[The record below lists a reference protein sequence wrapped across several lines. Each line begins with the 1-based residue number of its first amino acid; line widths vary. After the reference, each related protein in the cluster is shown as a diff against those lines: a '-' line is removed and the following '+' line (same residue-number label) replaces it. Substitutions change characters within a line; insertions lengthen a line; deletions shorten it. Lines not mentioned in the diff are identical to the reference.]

1 MPPSDAMTPTQ
12 QNPMSERRRRYAA
25 TVSALAEKELI
36 ALFGSDVGRQAAQRV
51 AVAFRAAA
59 STAKNPDDF
68 YSCSP
73 ESVAACMATSAF
85 TGIMPGGPFPGC
97 YLIPKR
103 VNGVQQLNWW
113 INHRGI
119 KVLARRAGQ
128 GIEAM
133 PYFEG
138 DEVVIV
144 RGKDWRVD
152 VLEGD
157 ADRSDPRNLAGV
169 VYYVTDL
176 TTGALLAA
184 RKVSRRQIDARKAKG
199 QGGAVWGD
207 WYAEMA
213 EKTAIKFAAGRGD
226 VFFDDVG
233 NMALAR
239 DADNEPEA
247 ETTTVRPA
255 TRDPLDAL
263 RGATQQALPDHG
275 DRGTVIDAEPERVTS
290 DTTTTTDD
298 EAP

>member
-1 MPPSDAMTPTQ
+1 MPPSDAMTTTQ
-12 QNPMSERRRRYAA
+12 HSSMSERRKRFAA

-59 STAKNPDDF
+59 STAKSPDDF

-97 YLIPKR
+97 YLVPKR

-133 PYFEG
+133 PYFDG

-152 VLEGD
+152 IIEGD
-157 ADRSDPRNLAGV
+157 ADRSDNRGLAGV

-184 RKVSRRQIDARKAKG
+184 RKVSRRQIEARKAKS
-199 QGGAVWGD
+199 QGAAVWGD
-207 WYAEMA
+207 WFAEMA

-239 DADNEPEA
+239 DADNEPET
-247 ETTTVRPA
+247 ETATVRPA
-255 TRDPLDAL
+255 ARDPLAAL
-263 RGATQQALPDHG
+263 RSDAPALPDHG
-275 DRGTVIDAEPERVTS
+275 DRGPVIDAEAERVTP